1 MGVCGCTDGIVCSF
15 LLFLRTR
22 GRELATANCLL
33 LLLLLLLLL
42 TLRCRV
48 LLPLLVV
55 YQRVSWCLCRHER
68 MCGSVVVAALGSTT
82 GGGRA
87 RLWRPPDW
95 LQGRPL
101 PPPRWRG
108 DRCILLGHGGSSSSS
123 NRSSISLL
131 TAIITAI
138 TVINVVVATFLL
150 QRVFKERLRHGCG
163 LLDVSVAGAAAC
175 GAGGT
180 KVEREVAQRG
190 GKL

>member
-1 MGVCGCTDGIVCSF
+1 MRAVRYARGIMALFGLEYASCVQSVPGCMIYDD
-15 LLFLRTR
+15 
-22 GRELATANCLL
+22 A
-33 LLLLLLLLL
+33 
-42 TLRCRV
+42 
-48 LLPLLVV
+48 
-55 YQRVSWCLCRHER
+55 
-68 MCGSVVVAALGSTT
+68 